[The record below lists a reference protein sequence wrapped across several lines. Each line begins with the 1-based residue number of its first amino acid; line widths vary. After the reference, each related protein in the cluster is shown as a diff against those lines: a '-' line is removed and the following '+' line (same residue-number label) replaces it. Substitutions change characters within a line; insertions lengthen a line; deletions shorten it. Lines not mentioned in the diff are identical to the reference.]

1 MYEAWHG
8 LERDSLPMWQM
19 RSEDPFTIPATPERS
34 AYIAGHSFFVVAPVL
49 AGNWSF
55 LGETDKIIKAR

>member
-1 MYEAWHG
+1 
-8 LERDSLPMWQM
+8 MWQM